1 MAPNKKYLSLEEAAA
16 QLGIKTDEL
25 IRLREKG
32 DVRGFAD
39 RGTWKF
45 KADDVDEYHR
55 RHQPDSDPDLD
66 LIDDFSD
73 VGDDDFGQNKTV
85 IRKKGQTDSDSD
97 VRIVETPHSGSKS
110 GVKANS
116 ESSQTD
122 SDSDVRLAASDSDVR
137 LLPASDSD
145 SDVQLIGPKSGLK
158 PDHSDSDVTLVLKE
172 STGSLNS
179 GEPAK
184 TDVMVSIPK
193 DVGNDHTLH
202 LETADSSISLAHDS
216 GIRLGNDS
224 GISLSQDSGIR
235 LGNDSGISLSQDS
248 GIRLGADS
256 GIRLSDDSGIR
267 LNRPADS
274 GISLEGLGSGI
285 RLADSGITSHEI
297 SGSGPLASS
306 QTFDLL
312 AESSVTK
319 RATSG
324 SKPKGGAAAAGKN
337 QDVTEQFSFSS
348 LDEDDLG
355 ATAPLLR
362 SGDEALSSAELDLF
376 DSGDSSEMA
385 SLSDSNQNVVMFEDD
400 EDDAPPVSKKRPQ
413 KSVEEVAEEPL
424 DELEVS
430 DDDLSE
436 ENELDDLAFDDDA
449 DDQEDSFSSGSS
461 KLGFGG
467 AKKLPVAQEVEW
479 SAGFF
484 SLLMSSLCL
493 LIVGV
498 WVSADLLRT
507 VWGRAEGSPVYPGIA
522 GLLSAL
528 WK

>member
-1 MAPNKKYLSLEEAAA
+1 MMAPNKKYLSLEEAAA

-179 GEPAK
+179 GEPAN
-184 TDVMVSIPK
+184 T
-193 DVGNDHTLH
+193 
-202 LETADSSISLAHDS
+202 
-216 GIRLGNDS
+216 R
-224 GISLSQDSGIR
+224 
-235 LGNDSGISLSQDS
+235 
-248 GIRLGADS
+248 
-256 GIRLSDDSGIR
+256 
-267 LNRPADS
+267 
-274 GISLEGLGSGI
+274 
-285 RLADSGITSHEI
+285 
-297 SGSGPLASS
+297 
-306 QTFDLL
+306 
-312 AESSVTK
+312 
-319 RATSG
+319 
-324 SKPKGGAAAAGKN
+324 
-337 QDVTEQFSFSS
+337 
-348 LDEDDLG
+348 
-355 ATAPLLR
+355 
-362 SGDEALSSAELDLF
+362 
-376 DSGDSSEMA
+376 
-385 SLSDSNQNVVMFEDD
+385 
-400 EDDAPPVSKKRPQ
+400 
-413 KSVEEVAEEPL
+413 
-424 DELEVS
+424 
-430 DDDLSE
+430 
-436 ENELDDLAFDDDA
+436 
-449 DDQEDSFSSGSS
+449 
-461 KLGFGG
+461 
-467 AKKLPVAQEVEW
+467 
-479 SAGFF
+479 
-484 SLLMSSLCL
+484 
-493 LIVGV
+493 
-498 WVSADLLRT
+498 
-507 VWGRAEGSPVYPGIA
+507 
-522 GLLSAL
+522 
-528 WK
+528 

>member
-73 VGDDDFGQNKTV
+73 VGDDDFGRNATV
-85 IRKKGQTDSDSD
+85 TRKKGQTDSDSD
-97 VRIVETPHSGSKS
+97 VRIVETPHSGPKS
-110 GVKANS
+110 GGKAKS
-116 ESSQTD
+116 ESTQPD

-158 PDHSDSDVTLVLKE
+158 PAHSDSDVTLVLKE
-172 STGSLNS
+172 SIGGPQSR
-179 GEPAK
+179 EPAK
-184 TDVMVSIPK
+184 TDAMVSIP
-193 DVGNDHTLH
+193 DDLHSDHTLH
-202 LETADSSISLAHDS
+202 LETADSSISLSQDS

-235 LGNDSGISLSQDS
+235 LGNDSGI
-248 GIRLGADS
+248 
-256 GIRLSDDSGIR
+256 RLSDDSGIQ

-285 RLADSGITSHEI
+285 RLADSGITSRDL

-319 RATSG
+319 RGASS

-362 SGDEALSSAELDLF
+362 SGDEAASSAELDLF

-413 KSVEEVAEEPL
+413 KSVEESIFEIDEVAEEPL
-424 DELEVS
+424 DELEIS

-436 ENELDDLAFDDDA
+436 ESELDDLAFDDDA

-467 AKKLPVAQEVEW
+467 TKKLPVAQEIEW

-484 SLLMSSLCL
+484 SLLLSSLCM
-493 LIVGV
+493 LIAGV

-507 VWGRAEGSPVYPGIA
+507 VWGRAEESPVYPGIA

>member
-235 LGNDSGISLSQDS
+235 VGT
-248 GIRLGADS
+248 DS

-413 KSVEEVAEEPL
+413 KSVEESIFEIDEVAEEPL